1 MPVRL
6 QIHCYVYLEEHNQGK
21 QAICT
26 AATWPWIPAVEGCRT
41 LRRITMLIRAIASRT
56 QAIANYWGSF
66 LELIRCLVWV
76 VSELGHGCDS
86 EFELTGAVVGGGSEV
101 DEILESSSHPLG

>member
-1 MPVRL
+1 MPTVSIHRRSRFDYLPKSLPNREL
-6 QIHCYVYLEEHNQGK
+6 QKSEVMNL
-21 QAICT
+21 
-26 AATWPWIPAVEGCRT
+26 PAPAGQTIEV
-41 LRRITMLIRAIASRT
+41 S
-56 QAIANYWGSF
+56 Y
-66 LELIRCLVWV
+66 ELIRCLVWV

>member
-1 MPVRL
+1 MTATL
-6 QIHCYVYLEEHNQGK
+6 DGSHCY
-21 QAICT
+21 A
-26 AATWPWIPAVEGCRT
+26 
-41 LRRITMLIRAIASRT
+41 RIWHYKRF
-56 QAIANYWGSF
+56 YK
-66 LELIRCLVWV
+66 LIRCLVWV